1 MFNKKKKKKREEQF
15 IDDEIVVS
23 MGDVAK
29 AIEKK
34 EEVKIV
40 EVEDDEIEV
49 EQIDI
54 EQIKIEE
61 IEDMIEDDPADQD
74 NLEQEL
80 EEVTELDETNDSK
93 EATVEDATSKKDL
106 AEYFEEGRK
115 KNKKIKVKKEKIK
128 KKSKRQLKKAREFAD
143 IKDRRIFRYE
153 NKKYNK
159 VEDFIMYLN
168 NHYLDIE
175 KIALEVLDD
184 ENFYGWISKRSGVFD
199 ESLKKFKELKE
210 KIEK

>member
-199 ESLKKFKELKE
+199 ESLKKFK
-210 KIEK
+210 